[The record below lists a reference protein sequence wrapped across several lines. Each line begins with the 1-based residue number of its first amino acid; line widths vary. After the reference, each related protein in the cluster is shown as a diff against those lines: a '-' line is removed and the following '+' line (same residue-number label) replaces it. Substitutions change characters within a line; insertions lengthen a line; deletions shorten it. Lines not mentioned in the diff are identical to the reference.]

1 MNLNVTGKDY
11 ELTDAIKN
19 YIEQK
24 VGKLA
29 KYWGDDFD
37 VSATLKREGNN
48 QVAEIR
54 TTVNGALYKAV
65 VASQDLYAS
74 IDKDIEVLEG
84 QIRKNKTKNDKQN
97 MTDSIRLQ
105 NANQVEDVQEEGE
118 ILKTILYSIKPL
130 TEEDAKL
137 ILEGDKKNKFL
148 PFINSETNKVNVI
161 YKLKDGKNFG
171 ILEPEE

>member
-54 TTVNGALYKAV
+54 TTVNGVLYKAV

-148 PFINSETNKVNVI
+148 PFINSETNKVIVI

>member
-54 TTVNGALYKAV
+54 TTVNGVLYKAV

-148 PFINSETNKVNVI
+148 PFINSETNKV

>member
-54 TTVNGALYKAV
+54 TTVNGVLYKAV

-161 YKLKDGKNFG
+161 YKLKDGKNFV

>member
-54 TTVNGALYKAV
+54 TTVNGVLYKAV

-84 QIRKNKTKNDKQN
+84 QIRKNKTKISNFL
-97 MTDSIRLQ
+97 SI
-105 NANQVEDVQEEGE
+105 
-118 ILKTILYSIKPL
+118 
-130 TEEDAKL
+130 
-137 ILEGDKKNKFL
+137 
-148 PFINSETNKVNVI
+148 PF
-161 YKLKDGKNFG
+161 
-171 ILEPEE
+171 

>member
-54 TTVNGALYKAV
+54 TTVNGVLYKAV

>member
-1 MNLNVTGKDY
+1 MQLKITLNKKLENLQNIG
-11 ELTDAIKN
+11 
-19 YIEQK
+19 
-24 VGKLA
+24 
-29 KYWGDDFD
+29 GDDFD

-54 TTVNGALYKAV
+54 TTVNGVLYKAV

-105 NANQVEDVQEEGE
+105 NVKSSRGC
-118 ILKTILYSIKPL
+118 
-130 TEEDAKL
+130 
-137 ILEGDKKNKFL
+137 
-148 PFINSETNKVNVI
+148 
-161 YKLKDGKNFG
+161 
-171 ILEPEE
+171 

>member
-54 TTVNGALYKAV
+54 TTVNGVLYKAV

-148 PFINSETNKVNVI
+148 PFINSETNKVHVI